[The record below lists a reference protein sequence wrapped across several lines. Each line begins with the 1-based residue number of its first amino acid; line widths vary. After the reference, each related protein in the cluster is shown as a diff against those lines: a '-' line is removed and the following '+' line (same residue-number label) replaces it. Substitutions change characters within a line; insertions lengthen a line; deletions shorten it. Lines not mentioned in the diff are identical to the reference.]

1 MASKV
6 QTDNLTK
13 DEIFQVTKLIYDNN
27 LNWKSE
33 EVLSAWSKTRSKKNE
48 KFSIELREK
57 GNSLLKIGNWNK
69 ALLFYNEAVV
79 LAETDSKRNVSC
91 QTWTI
96 DIMAIRVVEFSNGGT
111 KLERFSPKNQH
122 TQRKFLNWTNGE
134 PQ

>member
-27 LNWKSE
+27 LHWKSE

-48 KFSIELREK
+48 KSSIELREK

-91 QTWTI
+91 QTK
-96 DIMAIRVVEFSNGGT
+96 ALKREV
-111 KLERFSPKNQH
+111 
-122 TQRKFLNWTNGE
+122 
-134 PQ
+134 

>member
-48 KFSIELREK
+48 KSSIELREK

-91 QTWTI
+91 QTWTT
-96 DIMAIRVVEFSNGGT
+96 DM
-111 KLERFSPKNQH
+111 
-122 TQRKFLNWTNGE
+122 
-134 PQ
+134 